1 MMFKYHL
8 AVPHLPYGGIEAG
21 ARVPPIAL
29 NNFNSFLK
37 RGGAAGI
44 SQGRPHA
51 RGACAPRWAL
61 ALRQRPKYHS
71 SLNSSHVGAPEAPGP
86 FRRIRGTTPT
96 GQLGNTMFRK
106 HHLALHL

>member
-1 MMFKYHL
+1 MFLKYYL
-8 AVPHLPYGGIEAG
+8 AVPHLLYGGTEAG

-29 NNFNSFLK
+29 NRFNSFVK
-37 RGGAAGI
+37 RGGRDGI

-51 RGACAPRWAL
+51 RGACAPSL
-61 ALRQRPKYHS
+61 AVAPRQGPKYNS

-96 GQLGNTMFRK
+96 GQLGNKRF
-106 HHLALHL
+106 